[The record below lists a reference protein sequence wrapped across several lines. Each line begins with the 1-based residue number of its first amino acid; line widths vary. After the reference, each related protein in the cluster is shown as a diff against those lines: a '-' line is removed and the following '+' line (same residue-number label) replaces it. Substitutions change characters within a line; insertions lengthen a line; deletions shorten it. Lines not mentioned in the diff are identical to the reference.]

1 MSKPNNYYDRP
12 LDTIVKE
19 WTAFKS
25 FDDLMKS
32 VRDNGYV
39 PTIRDEQP
47 YGWQYRD
54 WDNHPFRWDKERLRD
69 AVREAGGKVYPELD
83 RPWDEELNAYN
94 NVSYTFRWSD
104 LKMKDLHKEIKKRKT
119 ELKRACRGG
128 QGLQFFPAE
137 VQILACDARG
147 DRLDNVGKFYDP
159 LFTGGMPTKQ
169 LLREHIEDYKEDTHF
184 LYLCSQLYWIDPADP
199 MEYRYENAEPSGD
212 YWGLHIHVR
221 S

>member
-1 MSKPNNYYDRP
+1 MSKPSNYYDRSM
-12 LDTIVKE
+12 DTIVRD

-32 VRDNGYV
+32 VRENGYV
-39 PTIRDEQP
+39 PTIRDEKP

-54 WDNHPFRWDKERLRD
+54 WDNHPHRWDKERLRD

-104 LKMKDLHKEIKKRKT
+104 LNMKDLQKEIKHRKR
-119 ELKRACRGG
+119 ELKRSVGRQAMHY
-128 QGLQFFPAE
+128 FPAE
-137 VQILACDARG
+137 VEILACDARG
-147 DRLDNVGKFYDP
+147 DRLDNVGKFYSP

-184 LYLCSQLYWIDPADP
+184 LYLCSQLYWLDPDLP
-199 MEYRYENAEPSGD
+199 MSCRYDNSQPSGE